1 MGRGG
6 SRRGAG
12 TEALRFVAGDA
23 TGENWDV
30 ERTNGPWVRVR
41 RGRAAWARRAGAG
54 GEGREGAPGQAG
66 KGGRASP
73 WAGPGR
79 R

>member
-12 TEALRFVAGDA
+12 TEVLRFVAGDP

-30 ERTNGPWVRVR
+30 GRT
-41 RGRAAWARRAGAG
+41 
-54 GEGREGAPGQAG
+54 APGC
-66 KGGRASP
+66 RVVDP
-73 WAGPGR
+73 PGR
-79 R
+79 GAQGLGARA

>member
-1 MGRGG
+1 MGELGRGK
-6 SRRGAG
+6 
-12 TEALRFVAGDA
+12 
-23 TGENWDV
+23 
-30 ERTNGPWVRVR
+30 NGPWVPS
-41 RGRAAWARRAGAG
+41 GRAAWARRAWAG

-73 WAGPGR
+73 RAGPGR